1 MSEAATRSGGP
12 IRWLYDWTL
21 ALAAHRHAS
30 WGLFT
35 VSFAESSFFP
45 IPPDVLLVPMCIAQ
59 PKKAWFYAMVC
70 TIASVLGGIL
80 GYAIGWF
87 LYDTV
92 GLWIIELYGLAEKAS
107 QFQDDFAEWGL
118 WVILIKGLTPIPFK
132 LVTILCGFAKFNF
145 LVFVL
150 ASIVTRGARFFLVA
164 GLVYAYGEPIREF
177 VERRLNTVALG
188 VLLVII
194 LGFVVVRYVV

>member
-1 MSEAATRSGGP
+1 MSEAVTRSGGP
-12 IRWLYDWTL
+12 IRWIYDWTL
-21 ALAAHRHAS
+21 AIAAHKRAS
-30 WGLFT
+30 WGLAA

-59 PKKAWFYAMVC
+59 PKKAWFYATVC

-87 LYDTV
+87 LYDTL
-92 GLWIIELYGLAEKAS
+92 GLWIIQLYGLTERAAHFE
-107 QFQDDFAEWGL
+107 QEFAEWGL
-118 WVILIKGLTPIPFK
+118 WIILIKGLTPIPFK
-132 LVTILCGFAKFNF
+132 LVTILCGFAHFNF
-145 LVFVL
+145 FVFVL

-164 GLVYAYGEPIREF
+164 GLVYLYGEPIREF
-177 VERRLNTVALG
+177 VEKRLNTVALG
-188 VLLVII
+188 VLGVII